1 MQPASIPWLRAEVEL
16 CKARLQDLDE
26 FEAIW
31 HRYAAALRTTI
42 AQMRGRDDTQI
53 PSDVY
58 ELLPA
63 AEELRVQVLTL
74 GPVKFDGEYFWRV
87 EFSTLTQANLRTQP
101 EKLFAKLLEGVP
113 DEVWDPGEPRS
124 VVTPNA
130 LDAIL
135 GEAQGLI
142 NRKREEVKKD
152 IRQKQL
158 FLNEKVAAE
167 QSNKAASGD
176 ITLKALLRKW
186 AVQLR
191 KDSGD
196 IVGGALKDQLKKGIQ
211 LTIVV
216 LVLVLAYLFAPD
228 LIRKGRQRWS
238 QLKSD
243 TLQTRADS
251 APTRADTAA
260 RSDTAARAPR

>member
-1 MQPASIPWLRAEVEL
+1 VSEITFEL
-16 CKARLQDLDE
+16 VGRL
-26 FEAIW
+26 
-31 HRYAAALRTTI
+31 
-42 AQMRGRDDTQI
+42 
-53 PSDVY
+53 
-58 ELLPA
+58 
-63 AEELRVQVLTL
+63 
-74 GPVKFDGEYFWRV
+74 
-87 EFSTLTQANLRTQP
+87 
-101 EKLFAKLLEGVP
+101 
-113 DEVWDPGEPRS
+113 
-124 VVTPNA
+124 A
-130 LDAIL
+130 LD
-135 GEAQGLI
+135 
-142 NRKREEVKKD
+142 
-152 IRQKQL
+152 
-158 FLNEKVAAE
+158 EKVAAE

-186 AVQLR
+186 AVKLR

-196 IVGGALKDQLKKGIQ
+196 IVGGALKDQLKNGIQ

-216 LVLVLAYLFAPD
+216 LVVVLAYLFAPD